1 MAELEARVAAL
12 ETVFRKIA
20 GTRMAGL
27 PLLNTRLKVQA
38 LGFEEQ
44 DDVACGVLVTPWFMN
59 LVRLPLADAAQMLP
73 PLQKAE
79 RDVGPRRFEFI
90 GAHEPGFGAFE
101 ASSLFSPM
109 FEFEDQAAALATAC
123 EVLGLLRPAPA
134 VPSRRGF
141 LFGRTAA

>member
-1 MAELEARVAAL
+1 MDARVAAL
-12 ETVFRKIA
+12 EAVFRQIA
-20 GTRMAGL
+20 ATRVAGL
-27 PLLNTRLKVQA
+27 PLLNTRLQVQA
-38 LGFEEQ
+38 LGFEEYG
-44 DDVACGVLVTPWFMN
+44 DVACGVLVTPWFMN
-59 LVRLPLADAAQMLP
+59 LVRLPLDDAAEVLS

-79 RDVGPRRFEFI
+79 RDVGTRRFEFI

-109 FEFEDQAAALATAC
+109 FEFEDQKAAVATAR

-141 LFGRTAA
+141 LFGRPAA